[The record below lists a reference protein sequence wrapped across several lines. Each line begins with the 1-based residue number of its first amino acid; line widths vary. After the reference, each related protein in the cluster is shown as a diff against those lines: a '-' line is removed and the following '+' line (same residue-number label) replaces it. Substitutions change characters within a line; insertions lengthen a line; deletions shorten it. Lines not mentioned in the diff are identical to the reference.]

1 MRIALIFPPSLYQT
15 KETMPPLGLA
25 WLAAVLRENGYN
37 DVYIIDSVI
46 DKLTNPQ
53 IIEILRGRGADVIG
67 LSFGTQNRF
76 YAFDLARLIKQN
88 FPNVP
93 IVAGGPHPTLTAQ
106 DTLNNI
112 RAIDI
117 VVRGEGEFTFLELVR
132 AIEGGN
138 ELGGIN
144 GISCRDNRGEI
155 RHNIN
160 REPIIDLDGL
170 PLPAR
175 DLLPIDAYKQTIPLS
190 AKICTSIISSR
201 GCPYNCVYCS
211 TAEQWG
217 HFIRYRSAKNVV
229 DEIEYLFKTYRLDG
243 VGFFDDCFTMNKQ
256 RVIEI
261 CREILNQIGRASCRE
276 RV

>member
-1 MRIALIFPPSLYQT
+1 LIFPPSLYQT

-106 DTLNNI
+106 DT
-112 RAIDI
+112 
-117 VVRGEGEFTFLELVR
+117 
-132 AIEGGN
+132 
-138 ELGGIN
+138 
-144 GISCRDNRGEI
+144 
-155 RHNIN
+155 
-160 REPIIDLDGL
+160 
-170 PLPAR
+170 
-175 DLLPIDAYKQTIPLS
+175 
-190 AKICTSIISSR
+190 
-201 GCPYNCVYCS
+201 
-211 TAEQWG
+211 
-217 HFIRYRSAKNVV
+217 
-229 DEIEYLFKTYRLDG
+229 
-243 VGFFDDCFTMNKQ
+243 
-256 RVIEI
+256 
-261 CREILNQIGRASCRE
+261 
-276 RV
+276 